1 MFLSDANGKQDRL
14 VWDKDWT
21 EWQLKDWQ
29 TKLKHSLPVTFLVNF
44 GEECSRFKSRW
55 ASRTSR
61 QFRNEHIYPSKN
73 RNWQEIINFQTSN
86 YGLLFCQ
93 FLQIFFRSQILCY
106 WKGHSSSKITSLR
119 RSALLYKT
127 CRCRH
132 PSARISNLHSIFLPR
147 WVTWAI
153 LCLARIQNSGNADLY
168 LDFCSYPL
176 HSTYAPYA
184 PKGQQSHMEF
194 SKQCCPTVSPS
205 LINLGTT
212 MPQLKAHKHGK
223 ARLL

>member
-1 MFLSDANGKQDRL
+1 MFLSDANGKQDWL
-14 VWDKDWT
+14 VWGKDWT

-55 ASRTSR
+55 TSRTSR

-73 RNWQEIINFQTSN
+73 RNWQEIITFQTSN

-93 FLQIFFRSQILCY
+93 FLQIFFSSQILCY

-132 PSARISNLHSIFLPR
+132 PSTCISNLHSIFSAQ
-147 WVTWAI
+147 VI
-153 LCLARIQNSGNADLY
+153 NMGNIQCLARIQNSGNADLY
-168 LDFCSYPL
+168 LDFSTYPL
-176 HSTYAPYA
+176 HSISLCS
-184 PKGQQSHMEF
+184 KGTAESHGIFQAML
-194 SKQCCPTVSPS
+194 SNC
-205 LINLGTT
+205 
-212 MPQLKAHKHGK
+212 
-223 ARLL
+223 